1 MKGNVEEIAREDG
14 RYNHQAVRFVY
25 EGLTYTVKNVAD
37 EPGHVS
43 GELLCEGLRQLALKK
58 WGRLSVLVLNSWGI
72 ETTRDFGEIVWLMI
86 GHGLMSAQPKD
97 TIEDFNDIY
106 DFNSAFK
113 NGL

>member
-72 ETTRDFGEIVWLMI
+72 KTTRDFGEIVWLMI
-86 GHGLMSAQPKD
+86 GHGFMSAQPTD
-97 TIEDFNDIY
+97 TIDDFNDIY
-106 DFNSAFK
+106 DFNAVFK